1 MKQSLETEALD
12 AAISALRGANN
23 AMNSAFTAVERQGS
37 VLNCSWI
44 SGAGNAAVTT
54 LYKLI
59 KGNESRS
66 AVLQN
71 YINFLSQQVE
81 QGYISV
87 EDCNTS
93 LAAYFR

>member
-1 MKQSLETEALD
+1 MKQSLNTEALD
-12 AAISALRGANN
+12 ATISALRSANN
-23 AMNSAFTAVERQGS
+23 TMDSAFTAVERQSG
-37 VLNCSWI
+37 VLNNAWI
-44 SGAGNAAVTT
+44 SGAGSAAVTT

-71 YINFLSQQVE
+71 YINFLNQQVE
-81 QGYISV
+81 QGYVSV

-93 LAAYFR
+93 LASYFR